1 MNYEH
6 LTDEEIVL
14 HIRAG
19 GVEAFGEL
27 VERHSSTVLRVAFM
41 ITRRP
46 QEAEDIVQD
55 AFFQAFKSLESFS
68 ADKAQF
74 KTWLLTI
81 ARNRSINVFASIKRK
96 ATMLFSELDGKDDDS
111 AGAAENLFGCEAP
124 DAEAMLGIKQEHA
137 RVEAALGKL
146 PERQRTAL
154 MLKARENLSYEA
166 VAVVMNTSAS
176 SVESLIFRA
185 RKKLTEL
192 LTD

>member
-1 MNYEH
+1 MNFES
-6 LTDEEIVL
+6 LTDEEIVG
-14 HIRAG
+14 HIRNGA
-19 GVEAFGEL
+19 EDAFGEL
-27 VERHSSTVLRVAFM
+27 VERHSSTVLRVALM

-55 AFFQAFKSLESFS
+55 TFFQAFKSLDSFS

-96 ATMLFSELDGKDDDS
+96 ATLLFSELDGKDDEGS
-111 AGAAENLFGCEAP
+111 IAAENLFGSQEP
-124 DAEAMLGIKQEHA
+124 DSEAMLGVKQEYA
-137 RVEAALGKL
+137 QVKAALGNL

-166 VAVVMNTSAS
+166 IAIVMNTSAS

-185 RKKLTEL
+185 RKKLIGL
-192 LTD
+192 LAD